1 MYHLKERIMARILLR
16 TIFITGLLL
25 CLNAC
30 NTKHSIEVAPVE
42 TRHVVEPIH
51 ITIDINVKID
61 KELDDFF
68 GDIDSAEEEL
78 EESSAE

>member
-1 MYHLKERIMARILLR
+1 MSKILFRAVIL
-16 TIFITGLLL
+16 TGILL

-30 NTKHSIEVAPVE
+30 NTKHAIEVAPIE

-61 KELDDFF
+61 RALDDFF
-68 GDIDSAEEEL
+68 GDIDDAEKKL
-78 EESSAE
+78 